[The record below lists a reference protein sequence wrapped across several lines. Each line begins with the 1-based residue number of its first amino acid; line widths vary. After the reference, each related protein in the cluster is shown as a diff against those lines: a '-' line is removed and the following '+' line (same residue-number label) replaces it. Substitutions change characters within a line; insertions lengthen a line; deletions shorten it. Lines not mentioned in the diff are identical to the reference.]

1 MFYKYILKFR
11 LIFSCIF
18 NFLVVN
24 IKIIFI
30 WDFFLSF
37 FLILERNIC
46 KIFRLVVIGKKL
58 NMKFLNLRLE
68 NYLQYNKYSFHWIPL
83 YIIILSL
90 IKLLS
95 TDLSTREII
104 QSLLNEITFIITIF
118 KVIWNFGVPRLLYYH
133 Y

>member
-1 MFYKYILKFR
+1 MKFR

-58 NMKFLNLRLE
+58 NMKFLNLRLLE

-104 QSLLNEITFIITIF
+104 QPLLNEITFIITIF
-118 KVIWNFGVPRLLYYH
+118 KIIWNFGVPRLLYYH

>member
-58 NMKFLNLRLE
+58 NMKFLNLRLLE

-104 QSLLNEITFIITIF
+104 QPLLNEITFIITIF
-118 KVIWNFGVPRLLYYH
+118 KVIWNFGVPRLLY
-133 Y
+133 

>member
-1 MFYKYILKFR
+1 MKFR

-58 NMKFLNLRLE
+58 NMKFLNLRLLE

-95 TDLSTREII
+95 TDLSTRKII
-104 QSLLNEITFIITIF
+104 QPLLNEITFIITIF
-118 KVIWNFGVPRLLYYH
+118 KIIWNFGVPRLLYYH

>member
-1 MFYKYILKFR
+1 MKFR

-24 IKIIFI
+24 MKIIFI

-58 NMKFLNLRLE
+58 NMKFLNLRLLE

-104 QSLLNEITFIITIF
+104 QPLLNEITFIITIF
-118 KVIWNFGVPRLLYYH
+118 KVIWNFWVPRLLYYH